1 MGHAGGQ
8 TGGVIRGHLFAL
20 RLGLM
25 ASDAVTAAILFGV
38 ISAIRFNDAQ
48 WTTMWDAL
56 GVDGRLGA
64 ASYAVAWVT
73 VLWYL
78 GLYRLRVRWSSIT
91 EIGDLA
97 VATFGLAIATMA
109 FLYLVK
115 LQDVSRL
122 FLLSLFVAQ
131 PLLAAAERAVFR
143 FIFGRFRA
151 RGYNRRY
158 MIVVGAGAFAQAFAD
173 RVEANSHLGLEVIG
187 HLRVPGEETM
197 TVSRPVLGTTD
208 ELGRI
213 FHERVVDEVAICLP
227 NSPEALA
234 DRIVRIAADEGKI
247 VRVPYQPAIVPLP
260 DARTE
265 PFEDLLVRS
274 YVNGPQRVV
283 GLAAKRLMDLAGAA
297 IGLVLLSPVFLLVA
311 AAILVRDGRPILFSQ
326 TRVGLHGRRF
336 TIYKFR
342 TMVAD
347 AEARYAEVA
356 NLSDTKGAAFKMN
369 HDPRVTN
376 LGRALRKSSLDELP
390 QLWNVLLGDM
400 SLVGPR
406 PAPPREVEG
415 YDLWHRR
422 RLSVAPGI
430 TGLWQVEARFDD
442 QFDDR
447 AQLDMLY
454 IDRWSLW
461 LDVKILVR
469 TIPAVFAQAGR

>member
-1 MGHAGGQ
+1 
-8 TGGVIRGHLFAL
+8 
-20 RLGLM
+20 M
-25 ASDAVTAAILFGV
+25 ASDAATAAILFGV
-38 ISAIRFNDAQ
+38 ITAFRFNDAQ

-64 ASYAVAWVT
+64 ALYAAAWVT
-73 VLWYL
+73 ILWYL
-78 GLYRLRVRWSSIT
+78 GLYRLRVRWSRAS

-97 VATFGLAIATMA
+97 VAAFGLALATMA

-122 FLLSLFVAQ
+122 FLLSLFLVQ
-131 PLLAAAERAVFR
+131 PFLTFAERVVLR
-143 FIFGRFRA
+143 SVFGRLRV

-158 MIVVGAGAFAQAFAD
+158 MIVVGVGDFAQGFAD
-173 RVEANSHLGLEVIG
+173 RVEENRQLGLEVIG
-187 HLRVPGEETM
+187 HLRAPGEATIA
-197 TVSRPVLGTTD
+197 TGRPVLGTTE

-213 FHERVVDEVAICLP
+213 FHERVVDEVAVCLP
-227 NSPEALA
+227 LSSEALA
-234 DRIVRIAADEGKI
+234 DQIVRIATDQGKI
-247 VRVPYQPAIVPLP
+247 ARVPYQPAIVPLP

-265 PFEDLLVRS
+265 AFEDLLVRS
-274 YVNGPQRVV
+274 YVNGPQRFV
-283 GLAAKRLMDLAGAA
+283 GLAVKRLMDIAGAA
-297 IGLVLLSPVFLLVA
+297 IGLVFLSPILVVVA

-342 TMVAD
+342 TMVPD
-347 AEARYAEVA
+347 AEARYSEVA
-356 NLSDTKGAAFKMN
+356 ELSDTKGPAFKM
-369 HDPRVTN
+369 HDDPRVTI
-376 LGRALRKSSLDELP
+376 LGAALRKTSLDELP
-390 QLWNVLLGDM
+390 QLWNVLRGEM

-415 YDLWHRR
+415 YDMWHRR

-447 AQLDMLY
+447 AELDMRY
-454 IDRWSLW
+454 IDRWTLW
-461 LDVKILVR
+461 LDVKILLQ
-469 TIPAVFAQAGR
+469 TIPAVFVRTGR

>member
-1 MGHAGGQ
+1 M
-8 TGGVIRGHLFAL
+8 IRGHLFAL
-20 RLGLM
+20 RMGLM
-25 ASDAVTAAILFGV
+25 VSDAVTAAILFGV
-38 ISAIRFNDAQ
+38 ITAIRFNDAQ

-56 GVDGRLGA
+56 RVDGRLGA
-64 ASYAVAWVT
+64 ALYAAAWV
-73 VLWYL
+73 VILWYL
-78 GLYRLRVRWSSIT
+78 GLYRLRVHWSRAT

-97 VATFGLAIATMA
+97 VAAFGLAFATMA

-115 LQDVSRL
+115 LENVSRL
-122 FLLSLFVAQ
+122 FLLSLFLAQ
-131 PLLAAAERAVFR
+131 PFLAFVERALFR
-143 FIFGRFRA
+143 SVFGRLRV
-151 RGYNRRY
+151 RGYSRRY
-158 MIVVGAGAFAQAFAD
+158 MIVVGVSEFAEAFAD
-173 RVEANSHLGLEVIG
+173 RVEANRHLGLEVIG
-187 HLRVPGEETM
+187 HLRAPGEEAM
-197 TVSRPVLGTTD
+197 TVGRPILGTTD

-227 NSPEALA
+227 SSSEALT
-234 DRIVRIAADEGKI
+234 DPIVRIATDEGKI
-247 VRVPYQPAIVPLP
+247 VRVPFQPAIVPLP

-265 PFEDLLVRS
+265 AFEDLLVRS
-274 YVNGPQRVV
+274 YVNGPQRAV
-283 GLAAKRLMDLAGAA
+283 GLAVKRLMDIGGAA
-297 IGLVLLSPVFLLVA
+297 IGLVVLSPVLLVVA
-311 AAILVRDGRPILFSQ
+311 VAILVRDGRPILFSQ

-356 NLSDTKGAAFKMN
+356 GLSDTKGAAFKMN

-376 LGRALRKSSLDELP
+376 LGGALRKSSLDELP
-390 QLWNVLLGDM
+390 QLWNVFRGDM

-415 YDLWHRR
+415 YDMWHRR

-430 TGLWQVEARFDD
+430 TGLWQVEARFND

-461 LDVKILVR
+461 LDVKILLR
-469 TIPAVFAQAGR
+469 TIPAVVVRPGR